1 MIKALYSPRIRQKV
15 AERFGVPA
23 GIFTVGIGCALLAA
37 ALLMPALAA
46 ADGAEKAKNE
56 RQNHFGPRVSSEL
69 TGSVAAR
76 DGQRL
81 HLVTDLGNIIIKTQN
96 SGKVDYKVRL
106 EADASQKDAKQLLKN
121 FIVTANP
128 TAEGVYFRGQSLGRH
143 ASGRLWVTLEVN
155 VPKNFNLDVQTGGGN
170 IETEDIVG
178 YATLATS
185 GGNIVMGNV
194 GGAAHLSTDGGHI
207 TVKNVA
213 GALAASTGGGH
224 ITTGAIGGSAILH
237 TDGGHIRV
245 SSVEGAARVSTGGG
259 NVSVEHSGSEL
270 VAETVGGQIE
280 VGETAGLVQAKTGGG
295 GIRVV
300 RVSGPTNLETS
311 GGSIYLT
318 EVDSPVKAST
328 GAGAIT
334 AWFVTPGKVPGQC
347 ELQSGEGDIVVY
359 IPRQL
364 PVTIDAQVQSGDGH
378 RVVFDPAFLAKI
390 NKEAA
395 ANGDEWIRTEG
406 ALNGGGEVI
415 RLRTVAGNIHV
426 MVSDANRQ
434 VQLYKQQ
441 MEQMQQNLQ
450 LQLRMLQQQSQQMIE
465 NSP

>member
-1 MIKALYSPRIRQKV
+1 MNRASYIPRMRHRIAGRI
-15 AERFGVPA
+15 GVHA
-23 GIFTVGIGCALLAA
+23 GISAVGVGAAFLAISI
-37 ALLMPALAA
+37 LISSPVA
-46 ADGAEKAKNE
+46 ADGLQKAKTE
-56 RQNHFGPRVSSEL
+56 GQNHAGPRVSAEL
-69 TGSVAAR
+69 TGSLAAR

-81 HLVTDLGNIIIKTQN
+81 HLVTDLGNIIIRTQN
-96 SGKVDYKVRL
+96 SGKIDYKVHL
-106 EADASQKDAKQLLKN
+106 EADATQKDAKQLLKN
-121 FIVTANP
+121 FIVTTNP

-143 ASGRLWVTLEVN
+143 ASGRLWVTVEVN
-155 VPKNFNLDVQTGGGN
+155 VPRNFNLDVSTGGGN
-170 IETEDIVG
+170 IEAEDIIG
-178 YATLATS
+178 TATLGTS
-185 GGNIVMGNV
+185 GGNIVMANV
-194 GGAAHLSTDGGHI
+194 GGAARLSTDGGHI

-224 ITTGAIGGSAILH
+224 ITTGTIAGNAILH

-245 SSVEGAARVSTGGG
+245 ASVEGVAHVSTGGG
-259 NVSVEHSGSEL
+259 NVSVEHSGSQL
-270 VAETVGGQIE
+270 VAETNGGQIE

-318 EVDSPVKAST
+318 EVDSAVKAST

-334 AWFVTPGKVPGQC
+334 AWFVTPGKMPGQC

-364 PVTIDAQVQSGDGH
+364 PVTIDAQVQSGDEH
-378 RVVFDPAFLAKI
+378 HVIFDPAFPVKI
-390 NKEAA
+390 SREAA

-406 ALNGGGEVI
+406 VLNGGGEVI

-426 MVSDANRQ
+426 MVSDANKQ

-441 MEQMQQNLQ
+441 MEQLQQKLQ

>member
-1 MIKALYSPRIRQKV
+1 MNRAPYFPRIRQKI
-15 AERFGVPA
+15 AAGFGVPA
-23 GIFTVGIGCALLAA
+23 GIFAAGIACAMLVTLP
-37 ALLMPALAA
+37 LSGSAA
-46 ADGAEKAKNE
+46 ADGADKARNE
-56 RQNHFGPRVSSEL
+56 RQDHGGPRVSSEL

-106 EADASQKDAKQLLKN
+106 QADASQKDAKQLLKN
-121 FIVTANP
+121 FIVTANTTP
-128 TAEGVYFRGQSLGRH
+128 EGVYFRGQSLGRH
-143 ASGRLWVTLEVN
+143 ASGRLWVTVEVS
-155 VPKNFNLDVQTGGGN
+155 VPRNFNLDVQTGGGN
-170 IETEDIVG
+170 IETEDIIG
-178 YATLATS
+178 FATLATS

-213 GALAASTGGGH
+213 GALGASTGGGH
-224 ITTGAIGGSAILH
+224 ITTGAIAGGAVLH

-245 SSVEGAARVSTGGG
+245 ASVEGSARVSTGGG
-259 NVSVEHSGSEL
+259 NVSVERSGSEL
-270 VAETVGGQIE
+270 IAETVGGQIE

-334 AWFVTPGKVPGQC
+334 AWFVTPGKMPGRC

-378 RVVFDPAFLAKI
+378 HVIFDPAFLAKI
-390 NKEAA
+390 NREAA
-395 ANGDEWIRTEG
+395 VNGDEWIRTEG

-426 MVSDANRQ
+426 MVSDTNRQ

-441 MEQMQQNLQ
+441 MEQMQQNLE
-450 LQLRMLQQQSQQMIE
+450 LQLRMLQQQSQQMME